1 MEFISLL
8 VILIIFFMTY
18 IILLSNLPND
28 YHCMKDYSGVLKVVV
43 KLSVQ
48 PKLVE
53 LSDEEM
59 HL

>member
-1 MEFISLL
+1 
-8 VILIIFFMTY
+8 MTY

-53 LSDEEM
+53 LSNEEM